1 MERRSYADIEKK
13 YAQNPLMAEIKKSYS
28 RKGGEALFYNHNGA
42 DVAIIDKA
50 HQNGHDYEIFI
61 MKDDKTLTFRAAG
74 EIGNDAG
81 TLFVGARVVGLEE
94 RKEASGKPSEGM
106 YPYTVILKS
115 EQKEK
120 GVDVLVAAAK
130 VYQRYQDETQGE
142 IKIGDIFKSYVPG
155 SFQSI
160 KENLNQIDKQN
171 QDAQKQAV
179 IDSKI
184 QDFADKLHG
193 W

>member
-13 YAQNPLMAEIKKSYS
+13 YAQNPVMAEIQKAYLQKC
-28 RKGGEALFYNHNGA
+28 GEALYYNHNGA

-50 HQNGHDYEIFI
+50 HQNRHDYEIFI

-81 TLFVGARVVGLEE
+81 TLFVGARVVGLVE

-171 QDAQKQAV
+171 QEAQKRAV